1 LGSTILIS
9 HDGKQPPSL
18 IEKALAGADWRIVST
33 EAANLRLAL
42 RRESPEAV
50 VYFTEGDRRD
60 TAASALETVKVFDDN
75 LPFIA
80 VMQSKG
86 IEDAVAIMKAG
97 AYDYFSLPLDK
108 TRFRN
113 SIAHAVRLYNL
124 TKRVFLLESQV
135 GFKDGFDDIIGS
147 SPGMMEIYNIVKM
160 VAKSNA
166 TVLIQG
172 ESGTGKELIAKAV
185 HRHSPRANKVFMDIN
200 CGAIPAELLEN
211 EMFGHERGA
220 YTGADRRYI
229 GTFERADGG
238 TIFLDEISEMIPKL
252 QVKLLRFLQERS
264 FTRVGGNELINVDVR
279 IVAATNR
286 DLAREVEEG
295 RFREDLYYRLN
306 VVPMFIPPLRERKE
320 DIHLL
325 AKYFLQKMS
334 AKNEKIFMDFAPQ
347 ALEAL
352 LSYDWPGNVRELEN
366 VIERVVVLHNDT
378 RVKLDHLPPVVR
390 ECRGKAETRPSEIV
404 PMEEQKIL
412 PLELVERYAIE
423 AALRQCMGNV
433 SEASRKLKIGQAT
446 LYRKIKQY
454 GLRVS

>member
-1 LGSTILIS
+1 MGSTILIS
-9 HDGKQPPSL
+9 HDGKQLPSL
-18 IEKALAGADWRIVST
+18 IEKALSGADWRVVNADAT
-33 EAANLRLAL
+33 NLRLAL
-42 RRESPEAV
+42 RREAPEAV
-50 VYFTEGDRRD
+50 VFFSEGNRRD
-60 TAASALETVKVFDDN
+60 AAASALETVKVFDDN

-80 VMQSKG
+80 VVQSKG
-86 IEDAVAIMKAG
+86 VEDAVAIMKAG

-108 TRFRN
+108 ARFKN
-113 SIAHAVRLYNL
+113 SVIHAIRLYNL
-124 TKRVFLLESQV
+124 TKKVFLLESQV

-147 SPGMMEIYNIVKM
+147 SQGMMEIFNVVKT

-166 TVLIQG
+166 TVLILG
-172 ESGTGKELIAKAV
+172 ESGTGKELIAKAI
-185 HRHSPRANKVFMDIN
+185 HRHSPRAGKVFMDIN
-200 CGAIPAELLEN
+200 CGAIPSELLEN

-229 GTFERADGG
+229 GTFERAHNG

-306 VVPMFIPPLRERKE
+306 VVPMHIPPLRERKE

-325 AKYFLQKMS
+325 AKFFLQKQS

-347 ALEAL
+347 AMEAL
-352 LSYDWPGNVRELEN
+352 LTYDWPGNVRELEN

-378 RVKLDHLPPVVR
+378 RVKPDHLPPAVL
-390 ECRGKAETRPSEIV
+390 ECRDKAESRPVEIV
-404 PMEEQKIL
+404 PVEEQKIL

-454 GLRVS
+454 GLRLS